1 MDWTR
6 TLDNYCER
14 LGPGFWAEPW
24 NAVTNLAF
32 ILAAV
37 GGYAY
42 AARQERLD
50 WPLIV
55 LITITVAVGI
65 GSFLF
70 HTFATVW
77 AVLADVIPIQ
87 LFILVYFTLAMRR
100 FAGFPWWGA
109 VLATL
114 VFIAF
119 SAVGGGLL
127 GDLAG
132 ERLNGSEGYLPPL
145 AALLAVGAAL
155 YVAGRTG
162 PGGSLMIAGLLFAV
176 SLSFRTVDMAV
187 CQAFPLGTHFLWHVL
202 NGVLLGFLLIA
213 MARYGAPMPRARP
226 SRPS

>member
-6 TLDNYCER
+6 QIDNYCER

-37 GGYAY
+37 AGYVY
-42 AARQERLD
+42 AARQEKLD
-50 WPLIV
+50 WPLLI

-77 AVLADVIPIQ
+77 AVIADVIPIQ
-87 LFILVYFTLAMRR
+87 LFILVYFALVMRR
-100 FAGFPWWGA
+100 FVGMPWWGA
-109 VLATL
+109 ILATAAF
-114 VFIAF
+114 VAF
-119 SAVGGGLL
+119 SAVGGSAL
-127 GDLAG
+127 GEMFG

-145 AALLAVGAAL
+145 LALLAVGAAL
-155 YVAGRTG
+155 FVAGRTG
-162 PGGSLMIAGLLFAV
+162 GGAALMIAGLIFAV

-187 CQAFPLGTHFLWHVL
+187 CGAFPLGTHFLWHAL
-202 NGVLLGFLLIA
+202 NGVLLGVLLVA
-213 MARYGAPMPRARP
+213 MARYGRPRGKAAA
-226 SRPS
+226 